1 MRRRKRWAGLVA
13 TALLATAAW
22 LVPATPAHAA
32 GTLSISPGSTDFGEE
47 RVGTTFGEV
56 RRFTVTATGEPVII
70 EDVLLGGD
78 AQLDFFPVVI
88 DENDDGI
95 PDATYC
101 YDTDPADGIDTDVTL
116 APGQRCVVDFIFVP
130 TRFGARNAV
139 LAVDSNAA
147 NDPTAGLTGE
157 GTTGYY
163 IAGTLGQVAAFG
175 DALDFGDL
183 SELDLNAPIVGI
195 ATTADGDGYWLT
207 GRDGGIF
214 AFGNADF
221 AGSMGGVRLNQPIV
235 GMAGLPDPFAEGYYQ
250 VAADG
255 GIFAWG
261 DAEFHGSTGNIR
273 LNQPIVGMAVHPS
286 NEGYWLVA
294 RDGGVFAFGEA
305 GFHGSTGNIRLNQPI
320 VGMTPT
326 PSGEGY
332 WLVARD
338 GGIFAFGDADFHGST
353 GNIRLNSPIT
363 GMASTPLGDGYWMVA
378 QDGGIFAFDATF
390 HGSLPSSGI
399 TGVND
404 VVGIAPTAP
413 PLDLGV
419 LAAGGKARPVR
430 PSADGFPA
438 GVVTRS
444 R

>member
-1 MRRRKRWAGLVA
+1 VRRHRRWAGSVA
-13 TALLATAAW
+13 TLAMATAAW
-22 LVPATPAHAA
+22 LVPASPAHAA
-32 GTLSISPGSTDFGEE
+32 GTLTINPGSVDFGEG

-56 RRFTVTATGEPVII
+56 ERFTVTATGEPVTIT
-70 EDVLLGGD
+70 DALLSGD
-78 AQLDFFPVVI
+78 AQLDFFPVVR
-88 DENDDGI
+88 DENGDNI

-101 YDTDPADGIDTDVTL
+101 YDTDPDDGVDTNVTL
-116 APGQRCVVDFIFVP
+116 APGQSCVVDFMFFA

-139 LAVDSNAA
+139 LSFESNAGNDA
-147 NDPTAGLTGE
+147 NASLVGE

-163 IAGTLGQVAAFG
+163 IAGTIGQVAAFG
-175 DALDFGDL
+175 DALDFGDM
-183 SELDLNAPIVGI
+183 SEVDLNAPIVGI

-214 AFGNADF
+214 SFGNAGF
-221 AGSMGGVRLNQPIV
+221 EGSMGGTRLNQPIV
-235 GMAGLPDPFAEGYYQ
+235 GIAGHPNPFAEGYYQ

-261 DAEFHGSTGNIR
+261 DAEFFGSTGAIR

-286 NEGYWLVA
+286 GEGYWLVA

-305 GFHGSTGNIRLNQPI
+305 DFHGSMGGTRLNQPV
-320 VGMTPT
+320 VGMAPT

-338 GGIFAFGDADFHGST
+338 GGIFAFGDAEFHGST
-353 GNIRLNSPIT
+353 GAIRLNSPIT

-413 PLDLGV
+413 PLDLG
-419 LAAGGKARPVR
+419 LAAAGKARVVR
-430 PSADGFPA
+430 PSGIGIPADLA
-438 GVVTRS
+438 TRS